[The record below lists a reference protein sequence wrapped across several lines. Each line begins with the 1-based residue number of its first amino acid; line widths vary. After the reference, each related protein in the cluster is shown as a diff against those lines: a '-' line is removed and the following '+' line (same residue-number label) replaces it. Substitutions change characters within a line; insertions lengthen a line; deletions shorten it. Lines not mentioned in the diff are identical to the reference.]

1 MHDQKKA
8 SRNGRKS
15 ACQGGYLLIGVHVN
29 VPLTW
34 KEPCSLRDAEPWV
47 LGMAKRT
54 PEVQMERLMGIKRI
68 NFR

>member
-1 MHDQKKA
+1 MIKRKP

-15 ACQGGYLLIGVHVN
+15 ACQVGYLLIGVHVN

-34 KEPCSLRDAEPWV
+34 NEPCSLRDAESWV
-47 LGMAKRT
+47 LGMVKRT
-54 PEVQMERLMGIKRI
+54 PGVQMEQFMGVKRI